1 LVRVHKNSFEFEA
14 SNSIPVANNSN
25 EFQFG
30 VSLSNVKRRL
40 ELIYPNSHQLEIK
53 KENGLFSIR
62 LKIQKNDIQIPD
74 TNA

>member
-1 LVRVHKNSFEFEA
+1 MTNLD
-14 SNSIPVANNSN
+14 IN
-25 EFQFG
+25 EIKVG